1 MKYRIRIQLTA
12 LAIAMLTMSAAA
24 QSKQDTEKV
33 TSLDSTVIALA
44 EIWSL
49 DQGVRND
56 VSLYLENSREFNLRI
71 DSICFDKAIE
81 CIRHFGWVTDLG
93 KYNSTHGYLLQALTA
108 VMLHNPHRLMDGDVY
123 SLLRT
128 EAEAGRLH
136 PEALALFLD
145 KYYVTY
151 QKRSL
156 YGSDFRKFLQRP
168 ALNPEDRPL
177 SDSLRRDIG
186 LSPLPDSLFRQP

>member
-1 MKYRIRIQLTA
+1 
-12 LAIAMLTMSAAA
+12 MLTMSAAA

-108 VMLHNPHRLMDGDVY
+108 VMLHSPHRLMDGDVY

-156 YGSDFRKFLQRP
+156 YGSDFRKFLQPP

>member
-1 MKYRIRIQLTA
+1 M
-12 LAIAMLTMSAAA
+12 
-24 QSKQDTEKV
+24 
-33 TSLDSTVIALA
+33 
-44 EIWSL
+44 
-49 DQGVRND
+49 
-56 VSLYLENSREFNLRI
+56 
-71 DSICFDKAIE
+71 
-81 CIRHFGWVTDLG
+81 TDLG

-108 VMLHNPHRLMDGDVY
+108 VMLHSPHRLMDGDVY

-128 EAEAGRLH
+128 ESEAGRLH

-145 KYYVTY
+145 RYYVIY

-156 YGSDFRKFLQRP
+156 YGSDFRKFLQPP

>member
-1 MKYRIRIQLTA
+1 MKYRISIPLTA

-24 QSKQDTEKV
+24 QSKQETEKV
-33 TSLDSTVIALA
+33 TPLDSTVITLA

-49 DQGVRND
+49 DQGVRSD

-81 CIRHFGWVTDLG
+81 CIRNFGWVTDLG

-108 VMLHNPHRLMDGDVY
+108 VMLHSPHRLMDGDVY

-128 EAEAGRLH
+128 ESEAGRLH

-145 KYYVTY
+145 RYYVIY

-156 YGSDFRKFLQRP
+156 YGSDFRKFLQPP